1 MRRRRTEHDRLL
13 RAERRTDRGGA
24 AGLKKRLGWPM
35 CIVGVALFVAG
46 YVGSAAGLQILAF
59 DRHHLVSQLGGGF
72 IALVGLGW
80 ATR

>member
-1 MRRRRTEHDRLL
+1 
-13 RAERRTDRGGA
+13 
-24 AGLKKRLGWPM
+24 M

-72 IALVGLGW
+72 LALVGLGW